1 MPEFQVGFDLMAESA
16 AEGIFNAWYLFSHIA
31 ELLTL
36 VSGHGCAHIRFA
48 LTNLWPASKLV

>member
-48 LTNLWPASKLV
+48 LTNL